1 MSALH
6 FMKKK
11 KDKTS
16 EEMPTVEESYE
27 SELEMPIWSVV
38 TFEKTTA
45 SGLTYDAAAEK
56 LEKLK
61 SEKVSGLCIVTDE
74 AAARIKKAKKK
85 KK

>member
-1 MSALH
+1 MA
-6 FMKKK
+6 KK

-16 EEMPTVEESYE
+16 EELPTVEESYE
-27 SELEMPIWSVV
+27 SELEMSVWSVI
-38 TFEKTTA
+38 TFEECA
-45 SGLTYDAAAEK
+45 AGGLTYAQAAEK

-85 KK
+85 K